1 MSEGLLIFSVY
12 PCNASNSIRC
22 MITYYSPIAEVRW
35 CAVQLVISPHTSLTH
50 SVSGEVKP
58 RPQGPRRPGTSSLP
72 RSSGIRKPV
81 DNRGA
86 ARKTAR
92 SSATSAA
99 VTVTSFTLSHHRHW
113 GNISVILT
121 SAPPGSSAGKTSN

>member
-1 MSEGLLIFSVY
+1 MSEGLLIFSGSR
-12 PCNASNSIRC
+12 CNASNSIRSV
-22 MITYYSPIAEVRW
+22 IPYYSPIAEVRW
-35 CAVQLVISPHTSLTH
+35 CAVQLVISPHTPLTH

-58 RPQGPRRPGTSSLP
+58 RRSGTSGLP

-86 ARKTAR
+86 ATKTAR

-99 VTVTSFTLSHHRHW
+99 VTVTSFTLSHNRHR